1 MATLSFENNLV
12 KRFQLAQ
19 APTLEARMSGAA
31 PIVFSRMRNERAH
44 PARSIS
50 PRPENAF
57 TFQIPL
63 IPASFSDLRYG
74 NKVIALP
81 EVQEPGRAF
90 LFDLSAR
97 PTVGL
102 GTEFDNLR
110 CYISQRTID
119 DLAYEKGLRRVGG
132 LFQPSFGER
141 DPILFHLAKI
151 VVPAL
156 ANPSAVS
163 SAFVEY
169 VALAF
174 HEHVV
179 TSYGGV
185 PARGR
190 RHRGLAPWQARRIV
204 DFIEA
209 NLANNPSISELAQ
222 VCNLSNSYF
231 MQAFKQTMNM
241 APHQLLMRRR
251 VECSK
256 TMLRDTN
263 ESLAEIALAC
273 GYWDQSHFS
282 RVFARFEGCSPGEW
296 RRLQR
301 TR

>member
-1 MATLSFENNLV
+1 
-12 KRFQLAQ
+12 
-19 APTLEARMSGAA
+19 
-31 PIVFSRMRNERAH
+31 MRNERAQ
-44 PARSIS
+44 PGRSIS

-57 TFQIPL
+57 TFQVPL

-74 NKVIALP
+74 NRVVALP
-81 EVQEPGRAF
+81 EVQEPGCAF

-119 DLAYEKGLRRVGG
+119 DLAYEKILRRAGG
-132 LFQPSFGER
+132 LVQPYFGER

-151 VVPAL
+151 LVPAL

-174 HEHVV
+174 YEHVI
-179 TSYGGV
+179 TAYGGV
-185 PARGR
+185 PSVGR
-190 RHRGLAPWQARRIV
+190 RYGGLPPWQIRRIV
-204 DFIEA
+204 DFMEA
-209 NLANNPSISELAQ
+209 NLANDPSISELAHE
-222 VCNLSNSYF
+222 CNLSSSYF
-231 MQAFKQTMNM
+231 TQAFKQTMSM
-241 APHQLLMRRR
+241 APHQWLMKRR
-251 VECSK
+251 VERSK

-263 ESLAEIALAC
+263 ESLAAIALVC

-282 RVFARFEGCSPGEW
+282 RVFTRFEGCSPSEW
-296 RRLQR
+296 RRLQKIR
-301 TR
+301 